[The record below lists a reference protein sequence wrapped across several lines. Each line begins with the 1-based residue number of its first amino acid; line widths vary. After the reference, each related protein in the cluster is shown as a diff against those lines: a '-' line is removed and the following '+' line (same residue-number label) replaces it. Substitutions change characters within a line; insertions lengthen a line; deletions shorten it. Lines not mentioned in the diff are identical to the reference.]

1 MANCN
6 WQLKTKRKSCHRQ
19 SDRRWWWQGAD
30 EQVRNGNETHTQ
42 NERTHSTHTFKQVP
56 STLVPCL
63 PLWRPS
69 RHQLE
74 SAGSNYAVHIT
85 QKTLLSPT
93 SIHSH
98 TGFLSLSLSPLIYQH
113 TASGLKRGEPANGR
127 TATPSV
133 VALFQ
138 RETGFFFLLSPFWQV
153 KALGEL
159 SFSFSSSRQT
169 SQHAPPVLCLALCCV
184 HRPGKWT
191 LWARWRK
198 REEGGLFFSLF
209 TTVFFSLVMGWEGV
223 ERFLSPSLLLLHCV
237 QHNGEDRGGNTLR
250 TTLLTQ
256 THTQ

>member
-1 MANCN
+1 MKRT
-6 WQLKTKRKSCHRQ
+6 LKTKEHTRRTRSNKFPALWFRVYR
-19 SDRRWWWQGAD
+19 SDGRRDTNWSRPVPTTPCILPKKPSYRPPAY
-30 EQVRNGNETHTQ
+30 THTQ
-42 NERTHSTHTFKQVP
+42 VF
-56 STLVPCL
+56 
-63 PLWRPS
+63 
-69 RHQLE
+69 
-74 SAGSNYAVHIT
+74 
-85 QKTLLSPT
+85 
-93 SIHSH
+93 
-98 TGFLSLSLSPLIYQH
+98 SLSLSPLIYQH

-169 SQHAPPVLCLALCCV
+169 SQHAPPVFCLALCCV

-209 TTVFFSLVMGWEGV
+209 TTVFFFSCNGV
-223 ERFLSPSLLLLHCV
+223 
-237 QHNGEDRGGNTLR
+237 RGGWAFPFALFAIASLC
-250 TTLLTQ
+250 TTQWRRQRGKYTMHYAADPN